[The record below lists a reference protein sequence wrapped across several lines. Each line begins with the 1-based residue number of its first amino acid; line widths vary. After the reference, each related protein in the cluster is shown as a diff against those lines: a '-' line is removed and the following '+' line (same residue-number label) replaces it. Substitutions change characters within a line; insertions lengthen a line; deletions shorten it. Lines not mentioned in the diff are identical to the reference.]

1 MDKNN
6 INDIIDIVYL
16 TPENAK
22 FTLSE
27 NKFLQLTAKV
37 KHPDKKENENNEN
50 EAKPVEPEEFFFER
64 VFLHRAFP
72 FQNPFEYISVSG
84 NFPKTEEQ
92 LKKEQEEKA
101 EKEAKEKKERE
112 EKEAKEAQEAKEREQ
127 NPDSPAPPPEPEKK
141 PEQSEPKES
150 TTSLGELKEI
160 GIISNISVFDE
171 AQQQYIAEELGRK
184 YFIPIIETINA
195 VKEKYG
201 FSYWEVK
208 SDIGKIKFTVHDAY
222 RNILKITDDRIMV
235 TDVNGNRYEITS
247 LDKLDRKSFRRIEL
261 FL

>member
-1 MDKNN
+1 MDTNKNN

-27 NKFLQLTAKV
+27 NKFLQLTATV
-37 KHPDKKENENNEN
+37 RHPDKSEKKENESEE

-92 LKKEQEEKA
+92 LKKEQEEK
-101 EKEAKEKKERE
+101 EKKEKE
-112 EKEAKEAQEAKEREQ
+112 EREAKEREQ
-127 NPDSPAPPPEPEKK
+127 NPDSPAPLPDAEKK
-141 PEQSEPKES
+141 PEPHEPKEPKES

-171 AQQQYIAEELGRK
+171 QEQKYLEEELGRK
-184 YFIPIIETINA
+184 YFIPIIASISA

-201 FSYWEVK
+201 FSYWEVA

-247 LDKLDRKSFRRIEL
+247 LNKLDRKSFRRIEL

>member
-1 MDKNN
+1 METNKNN
-6 INDIIDIVYL
+6 INDIIGIVYL
-16 TPENAK
+16 TPENAE
-22 FTLSE
+22 FTISE

-37 KHPDKKENENNEN
+37 KHPEKKENENPEEN
-50 EAKPVEPEEFFFER
+50 EIEEFFFER

-92 LKKEQEEKA
+92 LQK
-101 EKEAKEKKERE
+101 EKEEKEKKERE
-112 EKEAKEAQEAKEREQ
+112 EKEK
-127 NPDSPAPPPEPEKK
+127 NDGSPAPDSNSDENNK
-141 PEQSEPKES
+141 PKES

-171 AQQQYIAEELGRK
+171 LQQSYLTEELSRK
-184 YFIPIIETINA
+184 YFIPIIDAITS

-201 FSYWEVK
+201 FSYWETNTNV
-208 SDIGKIKFTVHDAY
+208 GKIKFTVHDAY

-235 TDVNGNRYEITS
+235 TDVNGNRYEILS
-247 LDKLDRKSFRRIEL
+247 LDKMDRKSFRRIEL

>member
-1 MDKNN
+1 MEINN
-6 INDIIDIVYL
+6 DINNIIDIVYL

-27 NKFLQLTAKV
+27 NKFLQLTANV
-37 KHPDKKENENNEN
+37 KHPEKKEGENPAEI
-50 EAKPVEPEEFFFER
+50 EEFFFER

-92 LKKEQEEKA
+92 LKKEKEEK
-101 EKEAKEKKERE
+101 EEKEKKERE
-112 EKEAKEAQEAKEREQ
+112 EKEK
-127 NPDSPAPPPEPEKK
+127 NSDSPAPLSEPEKK
-141 PEQSEPKES
+141 SEPKES

-160 GIISNISVFDE
+160 GIIANISVFDE
-171 AQQQYIAEELGRK
+171 AQQRYLADELSRK
-184 YFIPIIETINA
+184 YFIPIVEVITS

-201 FSYWEVK
+201 FSYWEVD

-247 LDKLDRKSFRRIEL
+247 LNKLDRKSFRRIEL

>member
-1 MDKNN
+1 MENKND

-16 TPENAK
+16 TPENAE
-22 FTLSE
+22 FSFSE

-37 KHPDKKENENNEN
+37 RHPEKKENENPGEI
-50 EAKPVEPEEFFFER
+50 EEFFFER

-92 LKKEQEEKA
+92 LKKEEEAKKEKK
-101 EKEAKEKKERE
+101 EKEEKEKKERE
-112 EKEAKEAQEAKEREQ
+112 EREN
-127 NPDSPAPPPEPEKK
+127 NPDSPAPPPEAEKK
-141 PEQSEPKES
+141 PEPKES

-160 GIISNISVFDE
+160 GIISSISVFDE
-171 AQQQYIAEELGRK
+171 TQQKYLAEELSRK
-184 YFIPIIETINA
+184 YFIPIIETITS

-201 FSYWEVK
+201 FSYWETK
-208 SDIGKIKFTVHDAY
+208 SDVGKIKFTVHDAY

-235 TDVNGNRYEITS
+235 TDVNGNRYEIVS

>member
-1 MDKNN
+1 METNKNN
-6 INDIIDIVYL
+6 INDIIGIVYL
-16 TPENAK
+16 TPENAE

-37 KHPDKKENENNEN
+37 KHPEKKENENAGET
-50 EAKPVEPEEFFFER
+50 EEFFFER

-92 LKKEQEEKA
+92 LQK
-101 EKEAKEKKERE
+101 EKEDKEKKERE
-112 EKEAKEAQEAKEREQ
+112 EKEK
-127 NPDSPAPPPEPEKK
+127 NPDSPAPPP
-141 PEQSEPKES
+141 PKES

-160 GIISNISVFDE
+160 GIISDIAVFDE
-171 AQQQYIAEELGRK
+171 NQQKYLTEELGRK
-184 YFIPIIETINA
+184 YFIPIIETIA
-195 VKEKYG
+195 SVKEKYG
-201 FSYWEVK
+201 FSYWEVH

-247 LDKLDRKSFRRIEL
+247 LNKMDRKSFRRIEL

>member
-1 MDKNN
+1 MEINNN

-27 NKFLQLTAKV
+27 NKFLQLTANV
-37 KHPDKKENENNEN
+37 RHPEKKEGENPAEI
-50 EAKPVEPEEFFFER
+50 EKFFFER

-92 LKKEQEEKA
+92 LKKEQEEK
-101 EKEAKEKKERE
+101 EKKERE
-112 EKEAKEAQEAKEREQ
+112 EKEEKEK
-127 NPDSPAPPPEPEKK
+127 NSGSPAPLPESEKK
-141 PEQSEPKES
+141 PEPKES

-160 GIISNISVFDE
+160 GIISNISVFGE
-171 AQQQYIAEELGRK
+171 TQQKYLAEELGRK
-184 YFIPIIETINA
+184 YFVPIIEVITN

-201 FSYWEVK
+201 FSYWEVG

>member
-1 MDKNN
+1 METNKNN
-6 INDIIDIVYL
+6 INDIIGIIYL

-27 NKFLQLTAKV
+27 NKFLQLTAQV
-37 KHPDKKENENNEN
+37 KHPEKKENENAET
-50 EAKPVEPEEFFFER
+50 EEFFFER

-92 LKKEQEEKA
+92 LQK
-101 EKEAKEKKERE
+101 EKEDKEKKDRE
-112 EKEAKEAQEAKEREQ
+112 EKEK
-127 NPDSPAPPPEPEKK
+127 NTGSPAPLPAA
-141 PEQSEPKES
+141 KES

-160 GIISNISVFDE
+160 GIISDISVFDE
-171 AQQQYIAEELGRK
+171 NQQKYLTEELGRK
-184 YFIPIIETINA
+184 YFIPVIENITA

-201 FSYWEVK
+201 FSYWEVN
-208 SDIGKIKFTVHDAY
+208 SDVGKIKFTVHDAY

-235 TDVNGNRYEITS
+235 TDVNGNRYEILS
-247 LDKLDRKSFRRIEL
+247 LNKLDRKSFRRIEL